1 MLGILNTKEAPSVN
15 ASVVKAARAK
25 RFTAALTAIF
35 FNIEIIFLPLA
46 FLEH

>member
-25 RFTAALTAIF
+25 RFTEALTAIF
-35 FNIEIIFLPLA
+35 LILKSFFY
-46 FLEH
+46 H